1 MTGGK
6 GTRGSGEN
14 VGKVTYLCVTMF
26 FVLFCFVLPHFAA
39 YRNLVPQARIE
50 PMPLT
55 MKA

>member
-26 FVLFCFVLPHFAA
+26 FVLFWFFCHTL
-39 YRNLVPQARIE
+39 LLIG
-50 PMPLT
+50 T
-55 MKA
+55 